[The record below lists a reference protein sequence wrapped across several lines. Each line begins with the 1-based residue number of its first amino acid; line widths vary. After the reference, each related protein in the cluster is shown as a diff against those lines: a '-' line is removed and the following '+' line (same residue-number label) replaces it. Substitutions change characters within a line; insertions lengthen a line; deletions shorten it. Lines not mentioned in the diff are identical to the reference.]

1 MQKTSI
7 NLFLITCLIT
17 SLLAIQPDNT
27 EAAGVGAGGK
37 VSSLGVGGELVGGV
51 MDNLNL
57 RAGIQGITYDY
68 DDTYS
73 GIYYEA
79 ELELFSTMLLLDFF
93 PLSNNFRISGGMM
106 LNKNELIVTG
116 TAEDGTYNIGGVTYP
131 SSLVG
136 SVTGTM
142 DFNTVSPYV
151 GFGYGGL
158 LTESGDWHFFMDIG
172 ILYQGSPNL
181 SYTATGP
188 LANNPTFQADL
199 EREKQELEEDI
210 DEFEYYPVIS
220 MGIMYQF

>member
-142 DFNTVSPYV
+142 DFNTVSPYF

>member
-17 SLLAIQPDNT
+17 SLLAIQPNNT
-27 EAAGVGAGGK
+27 EAAGIGAGGK

-142 DFNTVSPYV
+142 DFNTVSPYF

>member
-17 SLLAIQPDNT
+17 SLLAIQPNNT
-27 EAAGVGAGGK
+27 EAAGIGAGGK

-188 LANNPTFQADL
+188 LASNPTFQADL